1 VRGRVV
7 NNGYA
12 GRGLHGQVV
21 NELGARIVSGRLE
34 PDESIDVTELEAE
47 FDISRTVLREALKVL
62 AAKGLVDARQ
72 KRGTFVRSRADW
84 QLLDVDVLRWRL
96 SGQST
101 GALLSQLAEVRS
113 IVEPAGARLAAQR
126 RDDDD
131 LAALTEALEAM
142 ADADPAGP
150 EAVEADLRFHR
161 LLLTASH
168 NELLV
173 SMAAMIEV
181 ALAAR
186 DSLVHAGNEVRDPVP
201 THRAVV
207 EAVAGGDPDAAEH
220 AVRAL
225 LAQAVEDA
233 ESVPGDR

>member
-1 VRGRVV
+1 V

-34 PDESIDVTELEAE
+34 PGEPIDLVELEAA

-72 KRGTFVRSRADW
+72 KRGTFVRPRADW

-96 SGQST
+96 ASQST
-101 GALLSQLAEVRS
+101 GKLLSQLAEVRS

-131 LAALTEALEAM
+131 LAALTGALDAM

-161 LLLTASH
+161 QLLTASH

-173 SMAAMIEV
+173 SMAAMLEV

-186 DSLVHAGNEVRDPVP
+186 DSLVHTGKSVRDPLP
-201 THRAVV
+201 AHRAVV
-207 EAVAGGDPDAAEH
+207 EAITGGDPDAAEQ
-220 AVRAL
+220 AMRAL
-225 LAQAVEDA
+225 LAQAVEDV
-233 ESVPGDR
+233 ESVQ

>member
-1 VRGRVV
+1 V
-7 NNGYA
+7 NKGYA

-21 NELGARIVSGRLE
+21 NELGARIVSGTLA
-34 PDESIDVTELEAE
+34 PGESIDVVALESE

-72 KRGTFVRSRADW
+72 KRGTFVRARADW

-96 SGQST
+96 ASQST
-101 GALLSQLAEVRS
+101 GVLLSQLAEVRS
-113 IVEPAGARLAAQR
+113 FVEPAGARLAAER
-126 RDDDD
+126 RDDGD
-131 LAALTEALEAM
+131 LAALTGALDAM
-142 ADADPAGP
+142 AAADPTSP

-186 DSLVHAGNEVRDPVP
+186 DSLVHTGNSVRDAVP
-201 THRAVV
+201 AHRAVV
-207 EAVAGGDPDAAEH
+207 EAIADGDPDAAEL
-220 AVRAL
+220 AMRAL
-225 LAQAVEDA
+225 LTQAVEDA
-233 ESVPGDR
+233 ESVRGDK

>member
-1 VRGRVV
+1 MSVV

-21 NELGARIVSGRLE
+21 NELGARIVSGGLE
-34 PDESIDVTELEAE
+34 PGESIDVTGLETE

-62 AAKGLVDARQ
+62 SAKGLVDARQ
-72 KRGTFVRSRADW
+72 KRGTFVRARADW

-96 SGQST
+96 ASQPT
-101 GALLSQLAEVRS
+101 GDLLSQLAEVRS

-126 RDDDD
+126 RDEDD
-131 LAALTEALEAM
+131 LVALTDALDAM
-142 ADADPAGP
+142 AAADPTNPA
-150 EAVEADLRFHR
+150 AVEADLRFHR
-161 LLLTASH
+161 QLITASH

-186 DSLVHAGNEVRDPVP
+186 DSLVHTGNAVRDPVP
-201 THRAVV
+201 PHRAVV
-207 EAVAGGDPDAAEH
+207 EAITDGDPDAAER
-220 AVRAL
+220 AMRAL

-233 ESVPGDR
+233 EFVRGDK

>member
-1 VRGRVV
+1 MREPGVH
-7 NNGYA
+7 NGYA

-21 NELGARIVSGRLE
+21 NELGARIVSGRLA
-34 PDESIDVTELEAE
+34 PDESIDVVALESE

-62 AAKGLVDARQ
+62 GAKGLVDARQ
-72 KRGTFVRSRADW
+72 KRGTFVRPRADW

-96 SGQST
+96 ASQST
-101 GALLSQLAEVRS
+101 GDLLSQLAEVRS

-126 RDDDD
+126 RDEDD
-131 LAALTEALEAM
+131 LAALTGALDAM
-142 ADADPAGP
+142 AAADPASP

-161 LLLTASH
+161 QLITTSH

-186 DSLVHAGNEVRDPVP
+186 DSLVHKGNAVRDPVSA
-201 THRAVV
+201 HRAVV
-207 EAVAGGDPDAAEH
+207 EAVAGGDPDAAER

-225 LAQAVEDA
+225 LAQAVRDA
-233 ESVPGDR
+233 ESLRGDK

>member
-1 VRGRVV
+1 LV

-21 NELGARIVSGRLE
+21 NELGARIVSGRLP
-34 PDESIDVTELEAE
+34 PDESIDVTELETE

-72 KRGTFVRSRADW
+72 KRGTFVRPRADW

-96 SGQST
+96 ASQST
-101 GALLSQLAEVRS
+101 GELLSQLAEVRS
-113 IVEPAGARLAAQR
+113 FVEPAGARLAAER
-126 RDDDD
+126 RDDRDLTA
-131 LAALTEALEAM
+131 LAAALDAM
-142 ADADPAGP
+142 AAADPASP

-161 LLLTASH
+161 QLLTASH

-186 DSLVHAGNEVRDPVP
+186 DSLVHTGNSVRDPLP
-201 THRAVV
+201 AHRAVV
-207 EAVAGGDPDAAEH
+207 EAIAAGDPDGAEQ
-220 AVRAL
+220 AMRAL

-233 ESVPGDR
+233 ESVRGDNP

>member
-1 VRGRVV
+1 V

-34 PDESIDVTELEAE
+34 PDVSIDVVALEAE

-72 KRGTFVRSRADW
+72 KRGTFVRPRPEW

-96 SGQST
+96 ASQST
-101 GALLSQLAEVRS
+101 GELLSQLAEVRS

-126 RDDDD
+126 RDGDD
-131 LAALTEALEAM
+131 LAALAGALDAM
-142 ADADPAGP
+142 AAADPTSP
-150 EAVEADLRFHR
+150 EAVEADLCFHR
-161 LLLTASH
+161 QLITASH

-186 DSLVHAGNEVRDPVP
+186 DSLVHTGKSVRDPVP
-201 THRAVV
+201 AHRAVV
-207 EAVAGGDPDAAEH
+207 EAIGAGDPDAAER

-225 LAQAVEDA
+225 LAQAVEDV
-233 ESVPGDR
+233 ESVR